1 MMVFFVLNNFI
12 SLQPRRIVGNLRRTD
27 ERIATEW
34 TNYMSVE
41 SSERASYPIRTLSSK
56 TDMHVSSS

>member
-1 MMVFFVLNNFI
+1 MVVLFVFNNFI
-12 SLQPRRIVGNLRRTD
+12 SLQPRRIVGNWRQTD

-34 TNYMSVE
+34 TNHMSVE

-56 TDMHVSSS
+56 SDMHVSSS

>member
-12 SLQPRRIVGNLRRTD
+12 SLQPRRIVGNWRQTD

-34 TNYMSVE
+34 TNHMSVE
-41 SSERASYPIRTLSSK
+41 SLERDSYPIRTLSSK

>member
-1 MMVFFVLNNFI
+1 MMVFFVLKNLL

-34 TNYMSVE
+34 TQYMSVE
-41 SSERASYPIRTLSSK
+41 SSGRASYPIRTLSSK
-56 TDMHVSSS
+56 TDMHISSS

>member
-1 MMVFFVLNNFI
+1 MMVFFVLI
-12 SLQPRRIVGNLRRTD
+12 YLLSLQPRRIVGNWRQTD

-41 SSERASYPIRTLSSK
+41 SSERDSYPIRTLSSK
-56 TDMHVSSS
+56 TDMHSSSS

>member
-1 MMVFFVLNNFI
+1 MMVFFVLNYFI

-34 TNYMSVE
+34 TQYMSVE
-41 SSERASYPIRTLSSK
+41 SSERDSYPIRTLSSK
-56 TDMHVSSS
+56 TDMNVSSS

>member
-1 MMVFFVLNNFI
+1 MMVFFVLNYFI
-12 SLQPRRIVGNLRRTD
+12 SLQPRRIVGNWRQSD

-41 SSERASYPIRTLSSK
+41 GSGRASYPNRTLSTK
-56 TDMHVSSS
+56 TDVHSRIS

>member
-34 TNYMSVE
+34 TQYMSVE
-41 SSERASYPIRTLSSK
+41 SLGRDSYPTRTLSLK

>member
-1 MMVFFVLNNFI
+1 MVVLFVLNYFI

-34 TNYMSVE
+34 TQYMSVE
-41 SSERASYPIRTLSSK
+41 SSERDSYPIRTLSSK
-56 TDMHVSSS
+56 TDMHSSSS

>member
-12 SLQPRRIVGNLRRTD
+12 SLQPRRIVGNWRQTD

-34 TNYMSVE
+34 TNHMSVE
-41 SSERASYPIRTLSSK
+41 SLGRDSYPTRTLSIE
-56 TDMHVSSS
+56 TDMHGKFS

>member
-12 SLQPRRIVGNLRRTD
+12 SLQPRRIVGNWRQTD

-34 TNYMSVE
+34 TNHMSVE
-41 SSERASYPIRTLSSK
+41 SSGRVSYPTRTLSIQ
-56 TDMHVSSS
+56 TDVHSSSS

>member
-1 MMVFFVLNNFI
+1 MMVFFVLNNFL
-12 SLQPRRIVGNLRRTD
+12 SLQPRRIVGNWRQTD

-41 SSERASYPIRTLSSK
+41 GSGRASYPNRTLSSK
-56 TDMHVSSS
+56 TDVHSKFS

>member
-12 SLQPRRIVGNLRRTD
+12 SLQPRRIVGNWRQTD

-34 TNYMSVE
+34 TNHMSVE
-41 SSERASYPIRTLSSK
+41 SLGRDSYPTRTLSSK
-56 TDMHVSSS
+56 TDMHSNSS

>member
-12 SLQPRRIVGNLRRTD
+12 SLQPRRIVGNWRQTD

-41 SSERASYPIRTLSSK
+41 GSGRASYPNRTLSSK
-56 TDMHVSSS
+56 TDLHSRIS

>member
-12 SLQPRRIVGNLRRTD
+12 SLQPRRIVGNWRQTD

-34 TNYMSVE
+34 TNHMSVE
-41 SSERASYPIRTLSSK
+41 SLVRDSYPIRTLSSK
-56 TDMHVSSS
+56 TDVHSRFP

>member
-1 MMVFFVLNNFI
+1 MMLFFVLNIFL

-34 TNYMSVE
+34 TFNMSVE
-41 SSERASYPIRTLSSK
+41 SLGRDSYPTRTLSIE
-56 TDMHVSSS
+56 TDVHDRFS

>member
-1 MMVFFVLNNFI
+1 MVVLFVLNYFI

-34 TNYMSVE
+34 TQYMSVE
-41 SSERASYPIRTLSSK
+41 SSGRASYPTRTLSSK
-56 TDMHVSSS
+56 TDMHSRFT

>member
-1 MMVFFVLNNFI
+1 MMVFFVLSFFI

-34 TNYMSVE
+34 TQYMSVE
-41 SSERASYPIRTLSSK
+41 SSERDSYPIRALSSK
-56 TDMHVSSS
+56 TDMHISSS

>member
-34 TNYMSVE
+34 TQYMSVE
-41 SSERASYPIRTLSSK
+41 SLGRDSYPTRTLSLK
-56 TDMHVSSS
+56 TDLHVSSS

>member
-1 MMVFFVLNNFI
+1 MMVFFVLNYFI

-41 SSERASYPIRTLSSK
+41 SSGRASYPIRTLSSK
-56 TDMHVSSS
+56 TDVHSKFS

>member
-1 MMVFFVLNNFI
+1 MMVFFVLNYFI

-41 SSERASYPIRTLSSK
+41 SLGRASYPT
-56 TDMHVSSS
+56 

>member
-1 MMVFFVLNNFI
+1 MMVFFVLNYLL

-34 TNYMSVE
+34 TQYMSVE
-41 SSERASYPIRTLSSK
+41 SLGRDSYPTRTLSIE
-56 TDMHVSSS
+56 TDMHSSSS